1 MRIVPTSVRSRL
13 QAGLLT
19 RFAVAGLVAVVL
31 LGVVLVRTLSAEI
44 RGRSLADA
52 RQAAQIIDDTI
63 VQPKLS
69 SADLQHGLSKAQ
81 IASLDH
87 ELSAVLRGNEPTV
100 ARIKVWNR
108 ADQVVYANDHS
119 IIGHKFTQP
128 DDDREDALDGHTASE
143 ISSLD
148 NAENANDRRF
158 GKLFEVYTPL
168 RFNADP
174 KVPPAGAFELYLP
187 YKPIA
192 ADIAADTRR
201 LYLLLAGGLA
211 LLYLALFRI
220 VAGASTKLRRQAT
233 ENEYLALHDTLTGL
247 PNRSLFHDRATRAI
261 LSAKRAGGS
270 VGLLLLD
277 LDRFKEV
284 NDTLG
289 HPNGDLLLQEIGGRL
304 HATLRESDTVARLG
318 GDEFGLLLPTVADEV
333 DALRVAEKVRTELR
347 RPFELQ
353 GVRLDLE
360 GSIGIALYPQHGDD
374 VDTLMQRADV
384 AMYLAKED
392 HGGCQLYAADRDEY
406 SPGKL
411 ALVAELRRG
420 IDQGELFLHYQPQAR
435 LAEDR
440 IVAVEALVRWQ
451 HPSRGLLPPGEF
463 VPLAER
469 TGLTHALTLF
479 VLTEALG
486 QLHRWLEAGL
496 DLDLAVNL
504 SARDLLDE
512 SLPGTIVE
520 LLAANDVP
528 ASRLEL
534 EITESVIL
542 ADPLRA
548 RRILL
553 ALSEIGV
560 RIAIDDYGS
569 GYSSLSYLKHL
580 PVDVIKIDRSFV
592 LNMATDASD
601 AVIVRSTVE
610 LGRSLGLTVVAEGV
624 ETATNWEQLKTLGC
638 ELAQGFYLSR
648 PVPPDE
654 IAALLGRPAAIGA
667 SPVTISKQS
676 L

>member
-1 MRIVPTSVRSRL
+1 MRIVSSSLQNRL
-13 QAGLLT
+13 RAGLLT
-19 RFAVAGLVAVVL
+19 KFAVAGLIAVVL
-31 LGVVLVRTLSAEI
+31 LGVVLVRTLSNEV
-44 RGRSLADA
+44 RQRSLADA
-52 RQAAQIIDDTI
+52 RQEAQLIDATII
-63 VQPKLS
+63 QPKLTA
-69 SADLQHGLSKAQ
+69 ADLDNGLSKPQ
-81 IASLDH
+81 IALIDK
-87 ELSAVLRGNEPTV
+87 ELHAALTGPTPLV

-108 ADQVVYANDHS
+108 ADRVVYADDHS
-119 IIGHKFTQP
+119 IIGRTFSTP
-128 DDDREDALDGHTASE
+128 DDDREDALNGHTASE
-143 ISSLD
+143 VSSLD

-168 RFNADP
+168 RFSDNP
-174 KVPPAGAFELYLP
+174 RTPPAGAFELYLP

-192 ADIAADTRR
+192 ADIASDTMR

-211 LLYLALFRI
+211 ILYLTLFRI

-247 PNRSLFHDRATRAI
+247 PNRSLFHDRAGRAI
-261 LSAKRAGGS
+261 LSAKRAGGT
-270 VGLLLLD
+270 VALVLLD

-289 HPNGDLLLQEIGGRL
+289 HPNGDLMLQEIGGRL
-304 HATLRESDTVARLG
+304 HSVLRESDTVARLG
-318 GDEFGLLLPTVADEV
+318 GDEFGLLLPTVADDA
-333 DALRVAEKVRTELR
+333 DALRVAEKVRSALR

-360 GSIGIALYPQHGDD
+360 ASIGIALYPKHGED
-374 VDTLMQRADV
+374 VDTLLQRADV

-392 HGGCQLYAADRDEY
+392 HAGCQLYAADRDEY
-406 SPGKL
+406 SPSKL

-420 IDQGELFLHYQPQAR
+420 IDEGELFLHYQPKAS
-435 LAEDR
+435 LTNDR
-440 IVAVEALVRWQ
+440 IVGVEALVRWQ
-451 HPSRGLLPPGEF
+451 HPERGVVPPDEF

-479 VLTEALG
+479 VLAEGLG
-486 QLHRWLEAGL
+486 QLHQWLDGGL

-512 SLPGTIVE
+512 SLPATIVE

-528 ASRLEL
+528 AARLEL

-553 ALSEIGV
+553 ALSDIGV

-580 PVDVIKIDRSFV
+580 PVNGIKIDRSFV
-592 LNMATDASD
+592 LNMARDASD
-601 AVIVRSTVE
+601 AVIVRSTIE
-610 LGRSLGLTVVAEGV
+610 LGHSLGLTVVAEGV
-624 ETATNWEQLKTLGC
+624 ETAANWETLKAFGC

-648 PVPPDE
+648 PVPADQIAPFLRRQAARGDE
-654 IAALLGRPAAIGA
+654 AVGL
-667 SPVTISKQS
+667 
-676 L
+676 

>member
-1 MRIVPTSVRSRL
+1 M
-13 QAGLLT
+13 
-19 RFAVAGLVAVVL
+19 
-31 LGVVLVRTLSAEI
+31 
-44 RGRSLADA
+44 
-52 RQAAQIIDDTI
+52 
-63 VQPKLS
+63 
-69 SADLQHGLSKAQ
+69 
-81 IASLDH
+81 
-87 ELSAVLRGNEPTV
+87 
-100 ARIKVWNR
+100 
-108 ADQVVYANDHS
+108 
-119 IIGHKFTQP
+119 
-128 DDDREDALDGHTASE
+128 
-143 ISSLD
+143 
-148 NAENANDRRF
+148 
-158 GKLFEVYTPL
+158 
-168 RFNADP
+168 
-174 KVPPAGAFELYLP
+174 
-187 YKPIA
+187 
-192 ADIAADTRR
+192 
-201 LYLLLAGGLA
+201 
-211 LLYLALFRI
+211 
-220 VAGASTKLRRQAT
+220 
-233 ENEYLALHDTLTGL
+233 
-247 PNRSLFHDRATRAI
+247 
-261 LSAKRAGGS
+261 
-270 VGLLLLD
+270 
-277 LDRFKEV
+277 
-284 NDTLG
+284 
-289 HPNGDLLLQEIGGRL
+289 
-304 HATLRESDTVARLG
+304 
-318 GDEFGLLLPTVADEV
+318 
-333 DALRVAEKVRTELR
+333 RTELR

-440 IVAVEALVRWQ
+440 IVGVEALVRWQ
-451 HPSRGLLPPGEF
+451 HPSRGLLPPNEF

-512 SLPGTIVE
+512 SLPGSIVE
-520 LLAANDVP
+520 LLAANNVP

-601 AVIVRSTVE
+601 AVIVRSTIE

-624 ETATNWEQLKTLGC
+624 ETAANWEQLKALGC

-648 PVPPDE
+648 PVPADQ
-654 IAALLGRPAAIGA
+654 IAAVAQPSRRDRRKPGHALEAVALERRAADFPDRARPFPALGDLPALRVDPALGPQFAVPGARRDGRGPIAAAGPAGVRGRSRACRPAARCARPSGCRAARDPAHRPPRSPGSARCSRGA
-667 SPVTISKQS
+667 P
-676 L
+676 